1 MTPRKLNSG
10 LKIFLTSLKT
20 KYKRKGKR
28 KEQKSLRIPK
38 TRNNLIDEITD
49 QGYTVTYDPSD
60 DGNC

>member
-10 LKIFLTSLKT
+10 LNIFLTSLKT

-38 TRNNLIDEITD
+38 TRNNLIDKIAD
-49 QGYTVTYDPSD
+49 QGYTVTYDPPD

>member
-1 MTPRKLNSG
+1 MTPRKLDSG

-20 KYKRKGKR
+20 KYKRKEKR

-49 QGYTVTYDPSD
+49 QGYTVTYDPPD